1 MTIMKTKSD
10 IIIKVLSL
18 GIGLAVGIVLIAKVF
33 FELSYDSFYKDIDR
47 VYNIN
52 TWISMQ
58 GNEKDYGQVS
68 GAVAVGFMEEVPGV
82 EAGTRTTYV
91 FNGDTYLDE
100 EGNKLKATLVCAD
113 TCFFKVFDRP
123 ILAGDPVKALG
134 KWGSV
139 MVSRSFAEKIA
150 DQVGNDGSVTP
161 DQVGNDGN
169 VTPDQ
174 VGNDGSVT
182 PDQVG
187 NDGSVT
193 PDQVGNDG
201 SVTPDLIGG
210 LSSIIGKQLANEDM
224 PGLKMTIEGVFEDF
238 PKNGSLSYDIL
249 LSMDTYGKQSTDNW
263 NGNDRYKGYVK
274 LMPGVDPNTLADAIR
289 KMQEAHQP
297 LEQIEAQGTS
307 FKYFLKS
314 FSKMHTSAPE
324 VRQQVVLLSIVAA
337 LLILISLL
345 NYILIVISSMVK
357 RSKEVGVRKC
367 YGAEGKHIY
376 GMLTKEALLHIVLS
390 LVLAA
395 IIIFAGRSIVENLLG
410 VPFTT
415 LLVPQSMVAIG
426 AVILFVLII
435 SIVVPAE
442 LYQRIPV
449 YAALKNYTEN
459 SRNWKLGLLG
469 VQVLI
474 NVFLVVMML
483 VIGRQYQVV
492 THADTGYDYDNLYY
506 ISLFDGNRQAVTR
519 AVRALESLP
528 EVSGVATAYNLPFNG
543 SNGDNVYLPD
553 DDRELFN
560 IADQYECSDGFYELM
575 GIEFLEGRAPRDSS
589 EIVVDEKFVKKMAE
603 FTDWSDGAVGKQ
615 VFITGHDRSRDSQ
628 RSYFTISGVY
638 KSYIIGNLTGVDQRP
653 SALFYG
659 EIGSMSSW
667 MPHVLFKMADQVGH
681 DVMTGSEHNVMTG
694 SDRSSLGKVKATL
707 EQALE
712 GREINIVSYEEQMR
726 AAYDDSKKMRNT
738 MALGAVFS
746 LLIALLGLIGFI
758 KDESLR
764 RSKEM
769 AVRKING
776 ATTRNIL
783 GVFSM
788 DIMKLSIAAALIAC
802 IGAFFVARRWLEQF
816 AEKVSLNP
824 LYFIGGTLLV
834 LAIVLG
840 VVVLNCL
847 RIARANPVDSLKNE

>member
-1 MTIMKTKSD
+1 MKSKND
-10 IIIKVLSL
+10 ILIKVLSL
-18 GIGLAVGIVLIAKVF
+18 GVGLAVGIVLIAKVF

-47 VYNIN
+47 VYTIN
-52 TWISMQ
+52 TWYSHQ
-58 GNEKDYGQVS
+58 GEEKDYGQVS
-68 GAVAVGFMEEVPGV
+68 GAVAVGFMDEVPGV

-91 FNGDTYLDE
+91 FNGNTYLDE
-100 EGNKLKATLVCAD
+100 DGNKLSGTLVCAD
-113 TCFFKVFDRP
+113 TCFFQVFDRP
-123 ILAGDPVKALG
+123 ILAGDPVKVLG

-139 MVSRSFAEKIA
+139 MVNRSFAEKM
-150 DQVGNDGSVTP
+150 
-161 DQVGNDGN
+161 
-169 VTPDQ
+169 
-174 VGNDGSVT
+174 
-182 PDQVG
+182 
-187 NDGSVT
+187 
-193 PDQVGNDG
+193 
-201 SVTPDLIGG
+201 GG
-210 LSSIIGKQLANEDM
+210 VQECIGKQICNADM
-224 PGLKMTIEGVFEDF
+224 DGLKLTIEGVFEDF
-238 PKNGSLSYDIL
+238 PKNGSLDYDIL
-249 LSMDTYGKQSTDNW
+249 LSMDTYGKNSTDNW
-263 NGNDRYKGYVK
+263 LGNDRYKGYVK
-274 LMPGVDPNTLADAIR
+274 LMPGVDPNTLTDAIR

-307 FKYFLKS
+307 LKYFLKP
-314 FSKMHTSAPE
+314 FSTMHTSDPE
-324 VRQQVVLLSIVAA
+324 VKSQVVLLSIVAA

-376 GMLTKEALLHIVLS
+376 GMLTKEALLHILLS
-390 LVLAA
+390 LALAA

-410 VPFTT
+410 VPFQT
-415 LLVPQSMVAIG
+415 LLVSQSIVAI
-426 AVILFVLII
+426 AALIFFVLVI

-483 VIGRQYQVV
+483 IIGRQYQKVSN
-492 THADTGYDYDNLYY
+492 ADTGYDYKNLYY
-506 ISLFDGNRQAVTR
+506 FDMFDGDRQALTR
-519 AVRALESLP
+519 AAQTLRSIP
-528 EVSGVATAYNLPFNG
+528 EVTGVAASYNLPFEG
-543 SNGDNVYLPD
+543 SNGDNVYLPN

-560 IADQYECSDGFYELM
+560 IADQYECSTDFYDLM
-575 GIEFLEGRAPRDSS
+575 GIQFLEGRAPRDSS
-589 EIVVDEKFVKKMAE
+589 EIAVDEKFVTKMAE

-615 VFITGHDRSRDSQ
+615 IFVTGHDRSRDSE

-638 KSYIIGNLTGVDQRP
+638 KSYLIGNLTGVDPRP

-667 MPHVLFKMADQVGH
+667 MPHTFFKVRPEALQ
-681 DVMTGSEHNVMTG
+681 
-694 SDRSSLGKVKATL
+694 KVRQAL

-712 GREINIVSYEEQMR
+712 GREINILSYEEQMR
-726 AAYDDSKKMRNT
+726 AAYADSKKMRNT

-746 LLIALLGLIGFI
+746 LLIALMGLIGFI
-758 KDESLR
+758 RDESLR

-776 ATTRNIL
+776 ATTRDIL
-783 GVFSM
+783 SVFAT
-788 DIMKLSIAAALIAC
+788 DILKLSAVMAVLAC
-802 IGAFFVARRWLEQF
+802 VGAFFVARKWLEQF

-824 LYFIGGTLLV
+824 LYFIGGALLV

-847 RIARANPVDSLKNE
+847 KIARENPVVSLKNE

>member
-1 MTIMKTKSD
+1 MKIKSD
-10 IIIKVLSL
+10 IWIKVLSL

-47 VYNIN
+47 VYTIN
-52 TWISMQ
+52 TWYSQ
-58 GNEKDYGQVS
+58 HGDEHDYGQVS
-68 GAVAVGFMEEVPGV
+68 GAVSVGFMEEVPGV
-82 EAGTRTTYV
+82 EAGTRTTFV
-91 FNGDTYLDE
+91 FNGDSYLDE
-100 EGNKLKATLVCAD
+100 DGNKLSGTLVCAD
-113 TCFFKVFDRP
+113 TCFFQVFNRP

-134 KWGSV
+134 KWGCV
-139 MVSRSFAEKIA
+139 MVSRSFAEKLA
-150 DQVGNDGSVTP
+150 DSSASPQND
-161 DQVGNDGN
+161 N
-169 VTPDQ
+169 VILSGAKD
-174 VGNDGSVT
+174 
-182 PDQVG
+182 
-187 NDGSVT
+187 
-193 PDQVGNDG
+193 
-201 SVTPDLIGG
+201 
-210 LSSIIGKQLANEDM
+210 LSSVIGKQIYNEDM
-224 PGLKMTIEGVFEDF
+224 PGLKLTIEGVFEDF
-238 PKNGSLSYDIL
+238 PKNGSLDYDIL
-249 LSMDTYGKQSTDNW
+249 LSMETYGKQSTDNW
-263 NGNDRYKGYVK
+263 LGNDRYKGYVR
-274 LMPGVDPNTLADAIR
+274 LMPGVDPNTLTDAIR

-307 FKYFLKS
+307 LRYFLKP

-324 VRQQVVLLSIVAA
+324 VRQTVILLSIVAA

-367 YGAEGKHIY
+367 YGAESKHIY
-376 GMLTKEALLHIVLS
+376 VMLTKEASIHILLS
-390 LVLAA
+390 LALAA

-410 VPFTT
+410 VPFQT
-415 LLVPQSMVAIG
+415 LLVPQSIVAIV
-426 AVILFVLII
+426 AVILFVLVV

-483 VIGRQYQVV
+483 IIGRQYQKVS
-492 THADTGYDYDNLYY
+492 HADTGYDYKSLYY
-506 ISLFDGNRQAVTR
+506 FDMFDGDRQALSR
-519 AVRALESLP
+519 AVQTLKNLP
-528 EVSGVATAYNLPFNG
+528 EVTGVAAAYNLPFQG
-543 SNGDNVYLPD
+543 SSGDNVYLPD

-560 IADQYECSDGFYELM
+560 IADQYECSPEFYDLM
-575 GIEFLEGRAPRDSS
+575 GIQFLEGRAPRDSS
-589 EIVVDEKFVKKMAE
+589 EIVVDEKFVSKMAE

-615 VFITGHDRSRDSQ
+615 VFITGHDRSRDSE

-638 KSYIIGNLTGVDQRP
+638 KSYIIGNLTGVDPRP

-667 MPHVLFKMADQVGH
+667 MPHTFFKVRPE
-681 DVMTGSEHNVMTG
+681 T
-694 SDRSSLGKVKATL
+694 LPKVRQAL

-712 GREINIVSYEEQMR
+712 GREINIQSYEEQMR
-726 AAYDDSKKMRNT
+726 AAYADSKKMRNT

-776 ATTRNIL
+776 ATTRDIL
-783 GVFSM
+783 GAFAV
-788 DIMKLSIAAALIAC
+788 DILKLSTVMAVLAC
-802 IGAFFVARRWLEQF
+802 IGAFFVARKWLEQF
-816 AEKVSLNP
+816 AEKVSLHP
-824 LYFIGGTLLV
+824 LYFIGGAFLV
-834 LAIVLG
+834 LTIVLG

-847 RIARANPVDSLKNE
+847 RIARANPVESLKNE

>member
-1 MTIMKTKSD
+1 MRRQSD
-10 IIIKVLSL
+10 ILIKVLSL

-33 FELSYDSFYKDIDR
+33 FELSYDSFYKDIDQ
-47 VYNIN
+47 VYTIN
-52 TWISMQ
+52 TWYSHQ
-58 GNEKDYGQVS
+58 GEEKDFGQVS

-82 EAGTRTTYV
+82 EVGTRTTFV

-100 EGNKLKATLVCAD
+100 DGNKLKATLVCAD

-123 ILAGDPVKALG
+123 ILVGDPVKVLS

-139 MVSRSFAEKIA
+139 MVSRSFAEK
-150 DQVGNDGSVTP
+150 
-161 DQVGNDGN
+161 
-169 VTPDQ
+169 
-174 VGNDGSVT
+174 
-182 PDQVG
+182 
-187 NDGSVT
+187 
-193 PDQVGNDG
+193 
-201 SVTPDLIGG
+201 LGG
-210 LSSIIGKQLANEDM
+210 VQEAIGKQIANADM
-224 PGLKMTIEGVFEDF
+224 DGLKMTIEGVFEDF
-238 PKNGSLSYDIL
+238 PKNGSLDYDIL

-263 NGNDRYKGYVK
+263 LGNDRYKGYVK
-274 LMPGVDPNTLADAIR
+274 LMPSVDPNTLTDAIR

-297 LEQIEAQGTS
+297 LERIEAQGTS
-307 FKYFLKS
+307 LKYFLKP
-314 FSKMHTSAPE
+314 FSKMHTSDPE
-324 VRQQVVLLSIVAA
+324 VKSQVILLSIVAA

-376 GMLTKEALLHIVLS
+376 GMLTKEALLHILLS
-390 LVLAA
+390 LALAFV
-395 IIIFAGRSIVENLLG
+395 IIFAGRSIVENLLG
-410 VPFTT
+410 VPFQT
-415 LLVPQSMVAIG
+415 LLVPQSMM
-426 AVILFVLII
+426 AVIAVLVFVLVI

-483 VIGRQYQVV
+483 IIGRQYQKVSN
-492 THADTGYDYDNLYY
+492 ADTGYNYDNLYF
-506 ISLFDGNRQAVTR
+506 ISLFDGDRQAITR
-519 AVRALESLP
+519 AVRTLESLP

-560 IADQYECSDGFYELM
+560 IADQYECSDGFYDLM

-615 VFITGHDRSRDSQ
+615 VFITGHDRSSDTER
-628 RSYFTISGVY
+628 RYFTISGVY
-638 KSYIIGNLTGVDQRP
+638 KSYLIGNLTGVDPRP

-667 MPHVLFKMADQVGH
+667 MPHVLFKLDSSVDSGSLR
-681 DVMTGSEHNVMTG
+681 MTKE
-694 SDRSSLGKVKATL
+694 AL
-707 EQALE
+707 EKALE
-712 GREINIVSYEEQMR
+712 GREINIFSYEEQMR
-726 AAYDDSKKMRNT
+726 ALYDDSKKMRDT
-738 MALGAVFS
+738 MALGSVFS
-746 LLIALLGLIGFI
+746 LLIALLGLVGFI

-776 ATTRNIL
+776 ATTQDIL
-783 GVFSM
+783 GIFAM
-788 DIMKLSIAAALIAC
+788 DIMKLSAVMAVLSC
-802 IGAFFVARRWLEQF
+802 VGAFFVAHKWLEQF

-824 LYFIGGTLLV
+824 LYFIGGAVLV
-834 LAIVLG
+834 LLIVLG

-847 RIARANPVDSLKNE
+847 RIARANPVESLKNE

>member
-1 MTIMKTKSD
+1 MKTKSD
-10 IIIKVLSL
+10 IWIKVLSL
-18 GIGLAVGIVLIAKVF
+18 GMGLAVGIVLIAKVF
-33 FELSYDSFYKDIDR
+33 FELSYDSFYQDIDR
-47 VYNIN
+47 VYTIN

-82 EAGTRTTYV
+82 EAGTRTTFV

-100 EGNKLKATLVCAD
+100 DGNKLKATLVCAD

-139 MVSRSFAEKIA
+139 MVSRSFAGKLTDSSVA
-150 DQVGNDGSVTP
+150 PLPQNDKTLP
-161 DQVGNDGN
+161 RNDK
-169 VTPDQ
+169 TLAQ
-174 VGNDGSVT
+174 NDNPVILSEAK
-182 PDQVG
+182 D
-187 NDGSVT
+187 
-193 PDQVGNDG
+193 
-201 SVTPDLIGG
+201 
-210 LSSIIGKQLANEDM
+210 LSSVIDKQIANEDM
-224 PGLKMTIEGVFEDF
+224 PGLKLTIEGVFEDF
-238 PKNGSLSYDIL
+238 PKNGSLDYDIL

-274 LMPGVDPNTLADAIR
+274 LFPGVDPGALSDAIR

-297 LEQIEAQGTS
+297 LEQIEAQGNT
-307 FKYFLKS
+307 FRYFLKP
-314 FSKMHTSAPE
+314 FSKMHTSMPE
-324 VRQQVVLLSIVAA
+324 VKSQVILLSIVSA

-345 NYILIVISSMVK
+345 NYILIVISSLVK

-376 GMLTKEALLHIVLS
+376 GMLTKEALLHIILS
-390 LVLAA
+390 LGLAA
-395 IIIFAGRSIVENLLG
+395 VIIFAGRNIVENLLG

-415 LLVPQSMVAIG
+415 LLVPQSIVAIG
-426 AVILFVLII
+426 AVIAFVLII

-459 SRNWKLGLLG
+459 SRAWKLGLLG

-483 VIGRQYQVV
+483 IIGRQYQKV

-506 ISLFDGNRQAVTR
+506 ISLFDGDRQAIIR
-519 AVRALESLP
+519 AVGALERLP
-528 EVSGVATAYNLPFNG
+528 EVSGVGAAYNLPFQG

-560 IADQYECSDGFYELM
+560 IADQYECSDGFYDLM

-589 EIVVDEKFVKKMAE
+589 EIVVDEKFVSKMAE

-615 VFITGHDRSRDSQ
+615 VFITGHDRSRDSE

-638 KSYIIGNLTGVDQRP
+638 KSYLIGNLTGVDQRP

-659 EIGSMSSW
+659 EISSMTSW
-667 MPHVLFKMADQVGH
+667 MPHLLFKIRP
-681 DVMTGSEHNVMTG
+681 GSLE
-694 SDRSSLGKVKATL
+694 KVKTAL
-707 EQALE
+707 GQALE
-712 GREINIVSYEEQMR
+712 GREINILSYEDQMR
-726 AAYDDSKKMRNT
+726 AAYDDSRKIRNT
-738 MALGAVFS
+738 MAIGSVFS
-746 LLIALLGLIGFI
+746 LLIALLGLLGFI
-758 KDESLR
+758 RDESLR

-776 ATTRNIL
+776 ATTRDIL
-783 GVFSM
+783 GVFAL
-788 DIMKLSIAAALIAC
+788 DIMKLSAIAALVAC
-802 IGAFFVARRWLEQF
+802 ISGFFVARRWLEQF

-824 LYFIGGTLLV
+824 LYFVGGAVLV

-847 RIARANPVDSLKNE
+847 RIARANPVESLKNE

>member
-1 MTIMKTKSD
+1 MKIKSD
-10 IIIKVLSL
+10 IWIKVLSL

-47 VYNIN
+47 VYTIN
-52 TWISMQ
+52 TWYSMQ

-68 GAVAVGFMEEVPGV
+68 GAVAVGFMDEVPGV
-82 EAGTRTTYV
+82 EAGTRTTFI

-100 EGNKLKATLVCAD
+100 DGNKLSGTLVCAD
-113 TCFFKVFDRP
+113 TCFFQVFDRP
-123 ILAGDPVKALG
+123 ILAGDPVKVLS
-134 KWGSV
+134 KWGCV
-139 MVSRSFAEKIA
+139 MVSRSFAEKLA
-150 DQVGNDGSVTP
+150 DSSALPQNDKATASP
-161 DQVGNDGN
+161 QNDN
-169 VTPDQ
+169 VILSAAKD
-174 VGNDGSVT
+174 
-182 PDQVG
+182 
-187 NDGSVT
+187 
-193 PDQVGNDG
+193 
-201 SVTPDLIGG
+201 
-210 LSSIIGKQLANEDM
+210 LSSVIGKQIYNEDM
-224 PGLKMTIEGVFEDF
+224 PGLKLTIEGVFEDF
-238 PKNGSLSYDIL
+238 PKNGSLDYDIL
-249 LSMDTYGKQSTDNW
+249 LSMETYGKQSTDNW
-263 NGNDRYKGYVK
+263 LGNDRYKGYVK
-274 LMPGVDPNTLADAIR
+274 LMPGVDPNTLTDAIR

-307 FKYFLKS
+307 LKYFLKP
-314 FSKMHTSAPE
+314 FSKMHTSAPK
-324 VRQQVVLLSIVAA
+324 VRQMVILLSIVAA

-376 GMLTKEALLHIVLS
+376 VMLTKEASLHILLS
-390 LVLAA
+390 LALAA

-410 VPFTT
+410 VPFQT
-415 LLVPQSMVAIG
+415 LLVPQSIVAIV
-426 AVILFVLII
+426 AVVAFVLII

-483 VIGRQYQVV
+483 IIGRQYQKVSN
-492 THADTGYDYDNLYY
+492 ADTGYDYKDLYY
-506 ISLFDGNRQAVTR
+506 FDMFDGDRQAL
-519 AVRALESLP
+519 VRAAETLRSLP
-528 EVSGVATAYNLPFNG
+528 EVTGVAAAYNLPFEG
-543 SNGDNVYLPD
+543 SNGDNVYLPN

-560 IADQYECSDGFYELM
+560 IADQYECSPEFYDLM
-575 GIEFLEGRAPRDSS
+575 GIQFLEGRAPRDSS
-589 EIVVDEKFVKKMAE
+589 EIVVDEKFVTKMAE

-615 VFITGHDRSRDSQ
+615 VFITGHDRSRDSE

-638 KSYIIGNLTGVDQRP
+638 KSYIIGDLTGVDPRP

-667 MPHVLFKMADQVGH
+667 MPHTFFKVRPE
-681 DVMTGSEHNVMTG
+681 T
-694 SDRSSLGKVKATL
+694 LPKVRQAL

-712 GREINIVSYEEQMR
+712 GREINIQSYEEQMR
-726 AAYDDSKKMRNT
+726 AAYADSKKMRNT
-738 MALGAVFS
+738 MAIGAVFS

-758 KDESLR
+758 RDESLR

-776 ATTRNIL
+776 ATTSDIL
-783 GVFSM
+783 SVFAK
-788 DIMKLSIAAALIAC
+788 DIMKLSAVMAVIAC
-802 IGAFFVARRWLEQF
+802 IAAYFVAHKWLEKF

-824 LYFIGGTLLV
+824 LYFIGGALLV
-834 LAIVLG
+834 LTIVLG

-847 RIARANPVDSLKNE
+847 RIAKANPVESLKNE

>member
-1 MTIMKTKSD
+1 MKAKRD
-10 IIIKVLSL
+10 IVIKVLSL

-33 FELSYDSFYKDIDR
+33 FELSYDSFYNDIGR
-47 VYNIN
+47 VYTIN

-68 GAVAVGFMEEVPGV
+68 GAVAVGFMDEVPGV

-100 EGNKLKATLVCAD
+100 DGNKLSGTLVCAD

-123 ILAGDPVKALG
+123 ILAGDPVKVLG
-134 KWGSV
+134 KWGGV
-139 MVSRSFAEKIA
+139 MVSRSFAEKM
-150 DQVGNDGSVTP
+150 
-161 DQVGNDGN
+161 
-169 VTPDQ
+169 
-174 VGNDGSVT
+174 
-182 PDQVG
+182 
-187 NDGSVT
+187 
-193 PDQVGNDG
+193 
-201 SVTPDLIGG
+201 GG
-210 LSSIIGKQLANEDM
+210 VQECIGKQIANADM
-224 PGLKMTIEGVFEDF
+224 DGLKLTIEGVFEDF
-238 PKNGSLSYDIL
+238 PKNGSLDYDIL
-249 LSMDTYGKQSTDNW
+249 LSMETYGKQSTDNW
-263 NGNDRYKGYVK
+263 LGNDRYKGYVK

-297 LEQIEAQGTS
+297 LAMIEAQGST
-307 FKYFLKS
+307 FRYFLKP

-367 YGAEGKHIY
+367 YGAEGKNIY
-376 GMLTKEALLHIVLS
+376 GMLTQEASIHILLS
-390 LVLAA
+390 LALAA
-395 IIIFAGRSIVENLLG
+395 VIIFAGRSIVENLLG
-410 VPFTT
+410 VQFTT
-415 LLVPQSMVAIG
+415 LLVPQSIVAIG

-459 SRNWKLGLLG
+459 SRAWKLGLLG

-483 VIGRQYQVV
+483 IIGRQYQKV

-506 ISLFDGNRQAVTR
+506 ISLFDGDRQAVTR

-528 EVSGVATAYNLPFNG
+528 EVSGVAAAYNLPFQG
-543 SNGDNVYLPD
+543 SNGNNVYLPD
-553 DDRELFN
+553 DNRELFN

-575 GIEFLEGRAPRDSS
+575 DIEFLEGRVPRDSS

-615 VFITGHDRSRDSQ
+615 VYITGHDRSRNAEQ
-628 RSYFTISGVY
+628 SYFTISGVY

-667 MPHVLFKMADQVGH
+667 MPHVLFKVQPA
-681 DVMTGSEHNVMTG
+681 
-694 SDRSSLGKVKATL
+694 SLAKVKETL

-712 GREINIVSYEEQMR
+712 GREINIIPYEEQMR

-758 KDESLR
+758 SDESLR

-776 ATTRNIL
+776 ATTRDIL

-788 DIMKLSIAAALIAC
+788 DIMKLSLVAALIAC

-824 LYFIGGTLLV
+824 LYFIGGAFLV
-834 LAIVLG
+834 LLIVLG

-847 RIARANPVDSLKNE
+847 RIARANPVESLKNE

>member
-1 MTIMKTKSD
+1 MRRQSD
-10 IIIKVLSL
+10 ILIKILSL
-18 GIGLAVGIVLIAKVF
+18 GVGLAVGIVLIAKVF

-100 EGNKLKATLVCAD
+100 DGNKLKGTLVCAD
-113 TCFFKVFDRP
+113 TCFFQVFDRP
-123 ILAGDPVKALG
+123 ILAGDPVQALG

-139 MVSRSFAEKIA
+139 MVSRSFAEKILRSA
-150 DQVGNDGSVTP
+150 QDDKGVILSETKNLSDV
-161 DQVGNDGN
+161 
-169 VTPDQ
+169 
-174 VGNDGSVT
+174 
-182 PDQVG
+182 
-187 NDGSVT
+187 
-193 PDQVGNDG
+193 
-201 SVTPDLIGG
+201 IGYM
-210 LSSIIGKQLANEDM
+210 IANEDM
-224 PGLKMTIEGVFEDF
+224 ADLKLTIEGVFEDF
-238 PKNGSLSYDIL
+238 PKNGTLDYDIL

-274 LMPGVDPNTLADAIR
+274 LMPGVDPATLTDAIR

-307 FKYFLKS
+307 LRYFLKP
-314 FSKMHTSAPE
+314 FSKMHTSDPE
-324 VRQQVVLLSIVAA
+324 VKSQVVLLSIVAA

-376 GMLTKEALLHIVLS
+376 GMLTKEASLHIFLS
-390 LVLAA
+390 QALAA

-410 VPFTT
+410 VPFTAM
-415 LLVPQSMVAIG
+415 LVPQSIVAIV
-426 AVILFVLII
+426 AVLIVVLII

-483 VIGRQYQVV
+483 IIGRQYQKVS
-492 THADTGYDYDNLYY
+492 HADTGYDYDNLYY
-506 ISLFDGNRQAVTR
+506 ISIFDGDRQAITR

-528 EVSGVATAYNLPFNG
+528 EVTGVATAYNLPYNG

-560 IADQYECSDGFYELM
+560 IADQYECSDGFYDLM

-603 FTDWSDGAVGKQ
+603 FADWSDGAVGKQ
-615 VFITGHDRSRDSQ
+615 VFITGHDRSRNSE
-628 RSYFTISGVY
+628 RSYFTISGIY

-667 MPHVLFKMADQVGH
+667 MPHVLFKLDSSVDSGSLR
-681 DVMTGSEHNVMTG
+681 MTKE
-694 SDRSSLGKVKATL
+694 AL
-707 EQALE
+707 EKALE
-712 GREINIVSYEEQMR
+712 GREINIFSYEEQMR

-738 MALGAVFS
+738 MALGSVFS

-776 ATTRNIL
+776 ATTQDIL
-783 GVFSM
+783 GIFAM
-788 DIMKLSIAAALIAC
+788 DIMKLSAVMAVLSC
-802 IGAFFVARRWLEQF
+802 VGAFFVAHKWLEQF

-824 LYFIGGTLLV
+824 IIFIGGAVLV
-834 LAIVLG
+834 LLIVLG

-847 RIARANPVDSLKNE
+847 RIARANPVESLKNE

>member
-1 MTIMKTKSD
+1 MKKNSD
-10 IIIKVLSL
+10 ILIKVLSL

-47 VYNIN
+47 VYTIR
-52 TWISMQ
+52 TWYSQ
-58 GNEKDYGQVS
+58 HGDELDYGQVS

-100 EGNKLKATLVCAD
+100 NGNKLKATLVCAD

-123 ILAGDPVKALG
+123 ILAGNPEQALS
-134 KWGSV
+134 KWGCV
-139 MVSRSFAEKIA
+139 MVSRSFAEKLVDEMPGQA
-150 DQVGNDGSVTP
+150 GHDVSSV
-161 DQVGNDGN
+161 
-169 VTPDQ
+169 
-174 VGNDGSVT
+174 
-182 PDQVG
+182 
-187 NDGSVT
+187 
-193 PDQVGNDG
+193 
-201 SVTPDLIGG
+201 
-210 LSSIIGKQLANEDM
+210 IGKQIANADM
-224 PGLKMTIEGVFEDF
+224 DGLKLTIEGVFEDF
-238 PKNGSLSYDIL
+238 PKNGSLDYDIL
-249 LSMDTYGKQSTDNW
+249 LSMETYGKQSTDNW
-263 NGNDRYKGYVK
+263 LGNDRYKGYVK
-274 LMPGVDPNTLADAIR
+274 LMPGIDPNTLTEAIR

-307 FKYFLKS
+307 LKYFLKP
-314 FSKMHTSAPE
+314 FSNMHTSSPE
-324 VRQQVVLLSIVAA
+324 VKTQVILLSIVAA
-337 LLILISLL
+337 LLIIISLL

-390 LVLAA
+390 LVMAA
-395 IIIFAGRSIVENLLG
+395 IIIFAGRGIVENLLG
-410 VPFTT
+410 VPFQT
-415 LLVPQSMVAIG
+415 LLVSQSIMAIA
-426 AVILFVLII
+426 AVLLFVLVI

-459 SRNWKLGLLG
+459 SRRWKLGLLG

-483 VIGRQYQVV
+483 IIGRQYQKVSN
-492 THADTGYDYDNLYY
+492 ADTGYDYKNLYY
-506 ISLFDGNRQAVTR
+506 FDLFDGDRQAQVR
-519 AVRALESLP
+519 AVETLKRLP
-528 EVSGVATAYNLPFNG
+528 EVSGVAATYNLPYMG
-543 SNGDNVYLPD
+543 SNGDNVSLPE

-560 IADQYECSDGFYELM
+560 IADQYDCSPEFYDLM
-575 GIEFLEGRAPRDSS
+575 GIRFLEGRAPRDSS
-589 EIVVDEKFVKKMAE
+589 EVVVDEKFVQKMAE
-603 FTDWSDGAVGKQ
+603 FTDWNDGAVGKQ
-615 VFITGHDRSRDSQ
+615 VFITGHGENGMMDEG
-628 RSYFTISGVY
+628 YFTISGVY
-638 KSYIIGNLTGVDQRP
+638 KSYLIGNLQGVDERP

-667 MPHVLFKMADQVGH
+667 MPHILFKVRP
-681 DVMTGSEHNVMTG
+681 E
-694 SDRSSLGKVKATL
+694 
-707 EQALE
+707 ALE
-712 GREINIVSYEEQMR
+712 NVRGALNEALPEKEINIVSYEEQMR
-726 AAYDDSKKMRNT
+726 AAYADSKKMRNT

-776 ATTRNIL
+776 ATTRDIL
-783 GVFSM
+783 SVFAS
-788 DIMKLSIAAALIAC
+788 DILKLSTVMAVIAC
-802 IGAFFVARRWLEQF
+802 IAAYFVAHKWLEQF

-824 LYFIGGTLLV
+824 LYFIGGALLV
-834 LAIVLG
+834 LTIVLG

-847 RIARANPVDSLKNE
+847 RIARANPVESLKAE

>member
-1 MTIMKTKSD
+1 MKIKND
-10 IIIKVLSL
+10 ILIKVLSL
-18 GIGLAVGIVLIAKVF
+18 GVGMAVGIVLIAKVF

-47 VYNIN
+47 VYTIN

-82 EAGTRTTYV
+82 ECGTRTTFV

-123 ILAGDPVKALG
+123 ILAGNPVKILG
-134 KWGSV
+134 KWGGV
-139 MVSRSFAEKIA
+139 MVSRSFAEKM
-150 DQVGNDGSVTP
+150 
-161 DQVGNDGN
+161 
-169 VTPDQ
+169 
-174 VGNDGSVT
+174 
-182 PDQVG
+182 
-187 NDGSVT
+187 
-193 PDQVGNDG
+193 
-201 SVTPDLIGG
+201 GG
-210 LSSIIGKQLANEDM
+210 VQECIGKQIYNEDM
-224 PGLKMTIEGVFEDF
+224 AGLKLPIEGVFEDF
-238 PKNGSLSYDIL
+238 PKNGSLDYDIL
-249 LSMDTYGKQSTDNW
+249 LSMETYGKQSTDNW

-274 LMPGVDPNTLADAIR
+274 LMPGVDPNTLTDGIR
-289 KMQEAHQP
+289 KMQESHQP
-297 LEQIEAQGTS
+297 LEQIEAQGNT
-307 FKYFLKS
+307 FRYFLKP

-324 VRQQVVLLSIVAA
+324 VRQMVILLSIVAA

-345 NYILIVISSMVK
+345 NYILIVISSLVK

-390 LVLAA
+390 LAIAA
-395 IIIFAGRSIVENLLG
+395 VIIFAGRGIVENLLG

-415 LLVPQSMVAIG
+415 LLVPRSIVAIV
-426 AVILFVLII
+426 AVILFVLVI

-449 YAALKNYTEN
+449 YAALKNYTEK

-483 VIGRQYQVV
+483 IIGRQYQKVS
-492 THADTGYDYDNLYY
+492 HADTGYDYKNLYY
-506 ISLFDGNRQAVTR
+506 FDMFDGDRQALTR
-519 AVRALESLP
+519 AHQTLKSLP
-528 EVSGVATAYNLPFNG
+528 EVSAVAAAYNLPFQG

-553 DDRELFN
+553 DNRELFN
-560 IADQYECSDGFYELM
+560 IADQYECSPDFYDLM
-575 GIEFLEGRAPRDSS
+575 DIQFLEGRAPRDSS
-589 EIVVDEKFVKKMAE
+589 EIVVDEKFVTKMAE

-615 VFITGHDRSRDSQ
+615 VFITGHDRSRDAE

-638 KSYIIGNLTGVDQRP
+638 KSYLIGNLQGVDQRP

-667 MPHVLFKMADQVGH
+667 MPHTFFKVRPEA
-681 DVMTGSEHNVMTG
+681 
-694 SDRSSLGKVKATL
+694 LPKVRQAL

-712 GREINIVSYEEQMR
+712 GREINILSYEDEMR

-758 KDESLR
+758 RDESLR

-776 ATTRNIL
+776 ATTR
-783 GVFSM
+783 
-788 DIMKLSIAAALIAC
+788 DI
-802 IGAFFVARRWLEQF
+802 R
-816 AEKVSLNP
+816 P
-824 LYFIGGTLLV
+824 
-834 LAIVLG
+834 
-840 VVVLNCL
+840 
-847 RIARANPVDSLKNE
+847 P

>member
-1 MTIMKTKSD
+1 MKTKSD

-47 VYNIN
+47 VYTIN

-82 EAGTRTTYV
+82 EAGTRTTFV

-100 EGNKLKATLVCAD
+100 NGNKLKATLVCAD

-123 ILAGDPVKALG
+123 TLAGDPVKVLG

-139 MVSRSFAEKIA
+139 MVSRSFAEKM
-150 DQVGNDGSVTP
+150 
-161 DQVGNDGN
+161 
-169 VTPDQ
+169 
-174 VGNDGSVT
+174 
-182 PDQVG
+182 
-187 NDGSVT
+187 
-193 PDQVGNDG
+193 
-201 SVTPDLIGG
+201 GG
-210 LSSIIGKQLANEDM
+210 VQECIGKQIANADM
-224 PGLKMTIEGVFEDF
+224 DGLKLTIEGVFEDF
-238 PKNGSLSYDIL
+238 PKNGSLDYDIL
-249 LSMDTYGKQSTDNW
+249 LSMETYGKQSTDNW

-274 LMPGVDPNTLADAIR
+274 LLPGVDPNTLADGIR

-297 LEQIEAQGTS
+297 LEMIEAQGNT
-307 FKYFLKS
+307 FRYFLKP
-314 FSKMHTSAPE
+314 FSKLHTSAPE
-324 VRQQVVLLSIVAA
+324 VRQTVILLSIVAA

-376 GMLTKEALLHIVLS
+376 GMLTKEALLHIILS
-390 LVLAA
+390 LALAA
-395 IIIFAGRSIVENLLG
+395 VIIFAGRSIVENLLG
-410 VPFTT
+410 VPFQT
-415 LLVPQSMVAIG
+415 LLVPQSILAIA
-426 AVILFVLII
+426 AVLVFVLII

-459 SRNWKLGLLG
+459 SRNWKLALLG

-483 VIGRQYQVV
+483 IIGRQYQKVS
-492 THADTGYDYDNLYY
+492 HADTGYDYDNLYY
-506 ISLFDGNRQAVTR
+506 ISLFDGDRRAVTR
-519 AVRALESLP
+519 AVQTLESLP
-528 EVSGVATAYNLPFNG
+528 EVTGVATAYNLPFQG

-553 DDRELFN
+553 DNRELFN
-560 IADQYECSDGFYELM
+560 IADQYECSDGFYDLM
-575 GIEFLEGRAPRDSS
+575 DIEFLEGRAPRDSS

-603 FTDWSDGAVGKQ
+603 FMDWSDGAVGKQ
-615 VFITGHDRSRDSQ
+615 VFITGHDRSRDSE

-638 KSYIIGNLTGVDQRP
+638 KSYIIGNLTGVDPRP

-667 MPHVLFKMADQVGH
+667 MPHVLFKVQPA
-681 DVMTGSEHNVMTG
+681 
-694 SDRSSLGKVKATL
+694 SLAKVKEAL

-712 GREINIVSYEEQMR
+712 GREINIISYEEQMR

-738 MALGAVFS
+738 MAIGSVFS

-758 KDESLR
+758 RDESLR

-776 ATTRNIL
+776 ATTRDIL
-783 GVFSM
+783 SVFAK
-788 DIMKLSIAAALIAC
+788 DIMKLSAVMAVIAC
-802 IGAFFVARRWLEQF
+802 VAAYFVAHKWLEQF

-824 LYFIGGTLLV
+824 LYFIGGAALV
-834 LAIVLG
+834 LLIVLG

-847 RIARANPVDSLKNE
+847 RIARANPVESLKNE

>member
-1 MTIMKTKSD
+1 MKKYSD
-10 IIIKVLSL
+10 ILIKVLSL

-33 FELSYDSFYKDIDR
+33 FELSYDSFYKDIDQ
-47 VYNIN
+47 VYTIN
-52 TWISMQ
+52 TWYSHQ
-58 GNEKDYGQVS
+58 GEEKDFGQVS

-82 EAGTRTTYV
+82 EVGTRTTFV

-100 EGNKLKATLVCAD
+100 DGNKLKATLVCAD

-123 ILAGDPVKALG
+123 ILVGDPVKVLS

-139 MVSRSFAEKIA
+139 MVSRSFAEKLVDSSA
-150 DQVGNDGSVTP
+150 SPQND
-161 DQVGNDGN
+161 N
-169 VTPDQ
+169 VILSGAKD
-174 VGNDGSVT
+174 
-182 PDQVG
+182 
-187 NDGSVT
+187 
-193 PDQVGNDG
+193 
-201 SVTPDLIGG
+201 
-210 LSSIIGKQLANEDM
+210 LSSVIGKQVYNEDM
-224 PGLKMTIEGVFEDF
+224 EGLKLSIEGVFEDF
-238 PKNGSLSYDIL
+238 PKNGSLDYDIL

-263 NGNDRYKGYVK
+263 LGNDRYKGYVK
-274 LMPGVDPNTLADAIR
+274 LMPSVDPNTLTDAIR

-297 LEQIEAQGTS
+297 LERIEAQGTS
-307 FKYFLKS
+307 LKYFLKP
-314 FSKMHTSAPE
+314 FSKMHTSDPE
-324 VRQQVVLLSIVAA
+324 VKSQVILLSIVAA

-376 GMLTKEALLHIVLS
+376 GMLTKEALLHILLS
-390 LVLAA
+390 LALAFV
-395 IIIFAGRSIVENLLG
+395 IIFAGRSIVENLLG
-410 VPFTT
+410 VPFQT
-415 LLVPQSMVAIG
+415 LLVPQSMMAII
-426 AVILFVLII
+426 AVLVFVLVI

-483 VIGRQYQVV
+483 IIGRQYQKVSN
-492 THADTGYDYDNLYY
+492 ADTGYNYDNLYF
-506 ISLFDGNRQAVTR
+506 ISLFDGDRQAITR
-519 AVRALESLP
+519 AVRTLESLP

-543 SNGDNVYLPD
+543 SNGDNVYLPN

-560 IADQYECSDGFYELM
+560 IADQYECSDGFYDLM

-615 VFITGHDRSRDSQ
+615 VFITGHDRSSDTER
-628 RSYFTISGVY
+628 RYFTISGVY
-638 KSYIIGNLTGVDQRP
+638 KSYLIGNLTGVDPRP

-667 MPHVLFKMADQVGH
+667 MPHVLFKLDASANGLS
-681 DVMTGSEHNVMTG
+681 MTKE
-694 SDRSSLGKVKATL
+694 AL

-712 GREINIVSYEEQMR
+712 GREINIVSYEEEMR
-726 AAYDDSKKMRNT
+726 AAYSDSKKMRDT
-738 MALGAVFS
+738 MAIGAVFS

-758 KDESLR
+758 RDESLR

-776 ATTRNIL
+776 ATTRDIL
-783 GVFSM
+783 GTFAK
-788 DIMKLSIAAALIAC
+788 DIMKLSVVMAVIAC
-802 IGAFFVARRWLEQF
+802 VSAFFVAHKWLEQF

-824 LYFIGGTLLV
+824 LYFIGGSVLV
-834 LAIVLG
+834 LLIVLG

-847 RIARANPVDSLKNE
+847 RIARANPVESLKNE

>member
-1 MTIMKTKSD
+1 MKSKND
-10 IIIKVLSL
+10 ILIKVLSL
-18 GIGLAVGIVLIAKVF
+18 GVGLAVGIVLIAKVF

-47 VYNIN
+47 VYTIN
-52 TWISMQ
+52 TWYSMQ
-58 GNEKDYGQVS
+58 GEEKDYGQVS
-68 GAVAVGFMEEVPGV
+68 GAVAVGFMDEVPGV

-100 EGNKLKATLVCAD
+100 DGNKLSGTLVCAD
-113 TCFFKVFDRP
+113 TCFFQVFDRP
-123 ILAGDPVKALG
+123 ILAGDPVKVLG

-139 MVSRSFAEKIA
+139 MVNRSFAEKM
-150 DQVGNDGSVTP
+150 
-161 DQVGNDGN
+161 
-169 VTPDQ
+169 
-174 VGNDGSVT
+174 
-182 PDQVG
+182 
-187 NDGSVT
+187 
-193 PDQVGNDG
+193 
-201 SVTPDLIGG
+201 GG
-210 LSSIIGKQLANEDM
+210 VQECIGKQIANADM
-224 PGLKMTIEGVFEDF
+224 DGLKLTIEGVFEDF
-238 PKNGSLSYDIL
+238 PENGTLDYDIL

-274 LMPGVDPNTLADAIR
+274 LFPGVDPGTLSDGIR

-297 LEQIEAQGTS
+297 LAELEARGMQ
-307 FKYFLKS
+307 FKYFLKP
-314 FSKMHTSAPE
+314 FSKIHTSDPD
-324 VRQQVVLLSIVAA
+324 VKSQVILLSIVAA

-395 IIIFAGRSIVENLLG
+395 AIIFAGRSIVENLLG
-410 VPFTT
+410 VPFQT
-415 LLVPQSMVAIG
+415 LLVPQSIVAI
-426 AVILFVLII
+426 AALIFFVLVI

-483 VIGRQYQVV
+483 IIGRQYQKVSN
-492 THADTGYDYDNLYY
+492 ADTGYDYKNLYY
-506 ISLFDGNRQAVTR
+506 FDMFDGDRQALTR
-519 AVRALESLP
+519 AHQTLRSLP
-528 EVSGVATAYNLPFNG
+528 EITGVAAAYNLPYQG
-543 SNGDNVYLPD
+543 SNGDNVYLPN

-560 IADQYECSDGFYELM
+560 IADQYECSPEFYDLM
-575 GIEFLEGRAPRDSS
+575 GIKFLEGRAPRDSS
-589 EIVVDEKFVKKMAE
+589 EIVVDEKFVTKMAE

-615 VFITGHDRSRDSQ
+615 IFVTGHDRSRDSE

-638 KSYIIGNLTGVDQRP
+638 KSYLIGNLTGVDPRP

-659 EIGSMSSW
+659 EVGSMSSW
-667 MPHVLFKMADQVGH
+667 MPHTFFKVRPEA
-681 DVMTGSEHNVMTG
+681 
-694 SDRSSLGKVKATL
+694 LPKVRQAL

-712 GREINIVSYEEQMR
+712 GREINILSYEEQMR
-726 AAYDDSKKMRNT
+726 AAYADSKKMRNT

-758 KDESLR
+758 RDESLR

-776 ATTRNIL
+776 ATTRDIL
-783 GVFSM
+783 GVFAV
-788 DIMKLSIAAALIAC
+788 DILKLSGVMAVIAC
-802 IGAFFVARRWLEQF
+802 IAAFFVARKWLEQF
-816 AEKVSLNP
+816 AEKVSLSP
-824 LYFIGGTLLV
+824 LYFIGGAVLV
-834 LAIVLG
+834 LLIVLG

-847 RIARANPVDSLKNE
+847 KIARANPVESLKNE

>member
-1 MTIMKTKSD
+1 MRRNSD
-10 IIIKVLSL
+10 ILIKVLSL

-47 VYNIN
+47 VYTIN
-52 TWISMQ
+52 TWISQQ
-58 GNEKDYGQVS
+58 GDEKDYGQVS

-82 EAGTRTTYV
+82 EAGTRTTFV

-100 EGNKLKATLVCAD
+100 DGNKLQATLVCAD
-113 TCFFKVFDRP
+113 TCFFRVFDRP
-123 ILAGDPVKALG
+123 ILAGDPVAVLG

-139 MVSRSFAEKIA
+139 MVSRTFAEKM
-150 DQVGNDGSVTP
+150 
-161 DQVGNDGN
+161 
-169 VTPDQ
+169 
-174 VGNDGSVT
+174 
-182 PDQVG
+182 
-187 NDGSVT
+187 
-193 PDQVGNDG
+193 
-201 SVTPDLIGG
+201 GG
-210 LSSIIGKQLANEDM
+210 TQECIGKQIANADM
-224 PGLKMTIEGVFEDF
+224 DGLKLTIEGVFENF
-238 PKNGSLSYDIL
+238 PKNGTLDYDIL

-274 LMPGVDPNTLADAIR
+274 LMPGVDPATLTDAIR

-297 LEQIEAQGTS
+297 LAQLEANGMQ
-307 FKYFLKS
+307 FKYFLKP
-314 FSKMHTSAPE
+314 FSTMHTSAPE
-324 VRQQVVLLSIVAA
+324 VRQQVILLSIVAA

-367 YGAEGKHIY
+367 YGAEGRHIY
-376 GMLTKEALLHIVLS
+376 GMLSKEALLHIILS
-390 LVLAA
+390 LALAA
-395 IIIFAGRSIVENLLG
+395 VIIFAGRGIVENLLG
-410 VPFTT
+410 VPFQT
-415 LLVPQSMVAIG
+415 LLVPQSMMAII
-426 AVILFVLII
+426 AVLVFVLVI

-459 SRNWKLGLLG
+459 SRAWKLGLLG
-469 VQVLI
+469 IQVLI

-483 VIGRQYQVV
+483 VIGRQYQRVS
-492 THADTGYDYDNLYY
+492 HADTGYDYENLFY
-506 ISLFDGNRQAVTR
+506 FDMYDGDRQALSR
-519 AVRALESLP
+519 AVQTLQRLP
-528 EVSGVATAYNLPFNG
+528 EVAGVAASYNLPFQG

-560 IADQYECSDGFYELM
+560 IADQYECSPEFYGLM

-589 EIVVDEKFVKKMAE
+589 EIVVDEKFVAKMAE

-615 VFITGHDRSRDSQ
+615 VYVTGHDRDRMAGNAN
-628 RSYFTISGVY
+628 FTISGVY
-638 KSYIIGNLTGVDQRP
+638 KSYLIGNLTGVDQRP

-667 MPHVLFKMADQVGH
+667 MPHVLFKMQPE
-681 DVMTGSEHNVMTG
+681 SRE
-694 SDRSSLGKVKATL
+694 KVETAL

-726 AAYDDSKKMRNT
+726 AAYDGSRKMRNT
-738 MALGAVFS
+738 MVIGAVFS
-746 LLIALLGLIGFI
+746 LLIALLGLLGFI

-776 ATTRNIL
+776 ATTRDIL
-783 GVFSM
+783 SVFAK
-788 DIMKLSIAAALIAC
+788 DIMKLSAVMAVIAC
-802 IGAFFVARRWLEQF
+802 VAAFFVAHKWLEQF

-824 LYFIGGTLLV
+824 LYFLGGAILV
-834 LAIVLG
+834 LLIVLG

-847 RIARANPVDSLKNE
+847 HIARANPVESLKNE

>member
-1 MTIMKTKSD
+1 MKTKSD
-10 IIIKVLSL
+10 ILIKVLSL

-33 FELSYDSFYKDIDR
+33 FELSYDSFYQDIDR
-47 VYNIN
+47 VYTIN

-82 EAGTRTTYV
+82 EQGTRTTFV

-100 EGNKLKATLVCAD
+100 DGNKLRGTLVCAD

-123 ILAGDPVKALG
+123 ILAGDPEQALS
-134 KWGSV
+134 KWGCV
-139 MVSRSFAEKIA
+139 MVSRSFAEKM
-150 DQVGNDGSVTP
+150 
-161 DQVGNDGN
+161 
-169 VTPDQ
+169 
-174 VGNDGSVT
+174 
-182 PDQVG
+182 
-187 NDGSVT
+187 
-193 PDQVGNDG
+193 
-201 SVTPDLIGG
+201 GG
-210 LSSIIGKQLANEDM
+210 LHECIGKQIANADM
-224 PGLKMTIEGVFEDF
+224 DGLKLTIEGAFEDF
-238 PKNGSLSYDIL
+238 PKNGSLDYDIL

-274 LMPGVDPNTLADAIR
+274 LMPGVDPATLADAIR

-297 LEQIEAQGTS
+297 LEQIEAQGNT
-307 FKYFLKS
+307 FRYFLKP
-314 FSKMHTSAPE
+314 FSKMHTSNPE
-324 VRQQVVLLSIVAA
+324 VKSQVILLSIVAA

-376 GMLTKEALLHIVLS
+376 GMLTKEALLHIILS
-390 LVLAA
+390 LALAA

-410 VPFTT
+410 VPFQT
-415 LLVPQSMVAIG
+415 LLVPQSILAIVA
-426 AVILFVLII
+426 VLVFVLLI

-469 VQVLI
+469 IQVLI

-483 VIGRQYQVV
+483 IIGRQYQKVS
-492 THADTGYDYDNLYY
+492 HADTGYDYDNLYY
-506 ISLFDGNRQAVTR
+506 ISLFDGDRQAVTR
-519 AVRALESLP
+519 AVGVLESLP
-528 EVSGVATAYNLPFNG
+528 EVTGVGAAYNLPFQG

-560 IADQYECSDGFYELM
+560 IADQYECSEGFYDLM

-589 EIVVDEKFVKKMAE
+589 EIVVDEKFVKKIAE

-615 VFITGHDRSRDSQ
+615 VFITGHDRSRDSE

-638 KSYIIGNLTGVDQRP
+638 KSYLIGNLTGVDPRP

-667 MPHVLFKMADQVGH
+667 MPHILFKVRP
-681 DVMTGSEHNVMTG
+681 E
-694 SDRSSLGKVKATL
+694 
-707 EQALE
+707 ALE
-712 GREINIVSYEEQMR
+712 KVHGALNEALPDKEIIIVSYEEEMR
-726 AAYDDSKKMRNT
+726 AAYANSKKMRNT

-776 ATTRNIL
+776 ATTQDIL
-783 GVFSM
+783 GSFAQ
-788 DIMKLSIAAALIAC
+788 DIMKLSTVMAIIAC
-802 IGAFFVARRWLEQF
+802 IAVFFVAHKWLEQF
-816 AEKVSLNP
+816 AEKISLNP
-824 LYFIGGTLLV
+824 LYFFSGAALV
-834 LAIVLG
+834 LLIVLG

-847 RIARANPVDSLKNE
+847 NIARANPVESLKNE

>member
-1 MTIMKTKSD
+1 MRRQSD
-10 IIIKVLSL
+10 ILIKVLSL
-18 GIGLAVGIVLIAKVF
+18 GVGLAVGIVLIAKVF

-52 TWISMQ
+52 TWYSMQ
-58 GNEKDYGQVS
+58 GEEKDYGQVS
-68 GAVAVGFMEEVPGV
+68 GAVAVGFMEEIPGV
-82 EAGTRTTYV
+82 KAGTRTTFV

-100 EGNKLKATLVCAD
+100 DGNKLKGTLVCAD
-113 TCFFKVFDRP
+113 TCFFQVFDRP

-139 MVSRSFAEKIA
+139 MVSRSFAEKILRSA
-150 DQVGNDGSVTP
+150 QDDISTV
-161 DQVGNDGN
+161 
-169 VTPDQ
+169 
-174 VGNDGSVT
+174 
-182 PDQVG
+182 
-187 NDGSVT
+187 
-193 PDQVGNDG
+193 
-201 SVTPDLIGG
+201 IGRQ
-210 LSSIIGKQLANEDM
+210 IYNEDM
-224 PGLKMTIEGVFEDF
+224 SDLKLTIEGVFEDF
-238 PKNGSLSYDIL
+238 PKNGTLDYDIL

-263 NGNDRYKGYVK
+263 LGNDRYKGYVK
-274 LMPGVDPNTLADAIR
+274 LMPGVDPTTLTDAIR

-307 FKYFLKS
+307 LRYFLKP
-314 FSKMHTSAPE
+314 FSKMHTSDPE
-324 VRQQVVLLSIVAA
+324 VKSQVILLSIVAA

-390 LVLAA
+390 MALAA
-395 IIIFAGRSIVENLLG
+395 VIIFAGRSIVENLLG

-415 LLVPQSMVAIG
+415 LLVPQSILAIG
-426 AVILFVLII
+426 AVLAFVLII

-469 VQVLI
+469 IQVLI

-483 VIGRQYQVV
+483 IIGRQYQKVS
-492 THADTGYDYDNLYY
+492 HADTGYDYDNLYY
-506 ISLFDGNRQAVTR
+506 ISIFDGDRQAITR

-528 EVSGVATAYNLPFNG
+528 EVSGVATAYNLPYNG

-560 IADQYECSDGFYELM
+560 IADQYECSGGFYDLM

-589 EIVVDEKFVKKMAE
+589 EIVVDEKFVKKIAE
-603 FTDWSDGAVGKQ
+603 FTDWSDGAIGKQ
-615 VFITGHDRSRDSQ
+615 VFITGHDRSRNSE

-638 KSYIIGNLTGVDQRP
+638 KSYIIGNLTGVDERP

-659 EIGSMSSW
+659 DIGSMSSW
-667 MPHVLFKMADQVGH
+667 MPHVLFKLRDSS
-681 DVMTGSEHNVMTG
+681 T
-694 SDRSSLGKVKATL
+694 SLGMAKEAL
-707 EQALE
+707 ESALE
-712 GREINIVSYEEQMR
+712 GREINIFSYEEQMR

-738 MALGAVFS
+738 MALGSVFS

-776 ATTRNIL
+776 ATTQDIL
-783 GVFSM
+783 GIFAM
-788 DIMKLSIAAALIAC
+788 DIMKLSAVMAVIAC

-824 LYFIGGTLLV
+824 MYFIGGAVLV
-834 LAIVLG
+834 LLIVLG

-847 RIARANPVDSLKNE
+847 RIASANPVDSLKNE